1 MAGPVDRALN
11 GLQESPS
18 SYLPPMLASNRVKS
32 LIQGGFMNSWWSAI
46 DAVAR
51 FSQLMEVAVVLFS
64 GLSLAAIYFLRKSDR
79 RLLELFNQQDL
90 MSTRRLKSV
99 ETAAGDIRKEMLDA
113 QQERDILEQR
123 LRVKE
128 AEFKKIHTA
137 LDAVKQKQAAAEKIL
152 KERNLGLGKVADGA
166 SETTVMPA
174 APVSAL
180 SREQREQLVA
190 LLDPGPKGDIDIL
203 AVMGEEKSYR
213 LAKELEDIFSADGW
227 TTNGVIQSA
236 FSQIPEGLILS
247 VQSKDT
253 APSYASFIQRT
264 MATVGFPITAAVNR
278 KYREWSL
285 TLVVGRPSDQC
296 GQ

>member
-79 RLLELFNQQDL
+79 RLLELFSQQDL

-285 TLVVGRPSDQC
+285 TLVVGRPSELC